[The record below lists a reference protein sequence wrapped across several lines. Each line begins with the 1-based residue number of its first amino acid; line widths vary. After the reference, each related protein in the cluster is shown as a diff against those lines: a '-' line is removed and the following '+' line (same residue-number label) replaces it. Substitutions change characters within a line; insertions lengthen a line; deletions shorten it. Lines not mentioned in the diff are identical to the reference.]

1 MGADKVLVEGAY
13 RAAMA
18 KVPGDYSKHYWQKAM
33 SNVDR
38 DRLYGPCL

>member
-18 KVPGDYSKHYWQKAM
+18 KVPGDYSKF
-33 SNVDR
+33 
-38 DRLYGPCL
+38 YGRKQWLTSA